1 MNFINQMCVLS
12 KVEMSLLVIMYGI
25 WLDLGG
31 VVKCRKIWNPI
42 MRMFLEIIVDHFT
55 KKNVN

>member
-1 MNFINQMCVLS
+1 MNFINQMRVLS

-25 WLDLGG
+25 WIDLG

-42 MRMFLEIIVDHFT
+42 MRMFLEIIVDHYT

>member
-1 MNFINQMCVLS
+1 
-12 KVEMSLLVIMYGI
+12 MYGI

-55 KKNVN
+55 KKKCELA